1 MEEDEMILVELSLD
15 ELKYVIR
22 CGGALVV
29 NVSEA
34 ALPTYCG
41 FTSDEIYSFS
51 KKMRDILDG
60 TGHDL

>member
-1 MEEDEMILVELSLD
+1 MEEDEKILVELSLD
-15 ELKYVIR
+15 ELKYIIR

-29 NVSEA
+29 NVGEA
-34 ALPTYCG
+34 SLPTYCG

-51 KKMRDILDG
+51 KRMRSILDL